1 MPRVVK
7 PKRAYNATLRQEQAQ
22 LTRQRI
28 LGAAR
33 KLLVEGV
40 YSRVTMEEIARHAG
54 VAYQTLY
61 AVFRTKLRLAEAIIA
76 EDWPLISAALSM
88 LGEARSSGDPAVWLA
103 VIPAMSRRIYEPCAD
118 LMRFLRESGDVDLLG
133 QYRHVEQGRHAQ
145 LQPLVA
151 LLDGSPRL
159 RQGLSAGEAV
169 DLIWS
174 LSGPDQYIQL
184 VFERGWTP
192 DRYERWLAET
202 LRVLVLRRR

>member
-7 PKRAYNATLRQEQAQ
+7 PKRAYNASLRQEQAQ

-33 KLLVEGV
+33 KLLVDGV
-40 YSRVTMEEIARHAG
+40 YSRVTMEEIARESG

-61 AVFRTKLRLAEAIIA
+61 AVCRTKLRLAEAIIA
-76 EDWPLISAALSM
+76 EDWPLISTALQM
-88 LGEARSSGDPAVWLA
+88 LDEARGSSDPAVWLR
-103 VIPAMSRRIYEPCAD
+103 VIATMSRRIYEPCAD

-133 QYRHVEQGRHAQ
+133 QYRNVEQGRYAQ
-145 LQPLVA
+145 LEPLVA

-159 RQGLSAGEAV
+159 KRGMTAREAGDV
-169 DLIWS
+169 IWS
-174 LSGPDQYIQL
+174 LSGPDHYIQL

-192 DRYERWLAET
+192 DRYESWLLQTMKILT
-202 LRVLVLRRR
+202 LR

>member
-7 PKRAYNATLRQEQAQ
+7 PKRAYNATFRQEQAQ

-33 KLLVEGV
+33 RLLVEGV
-40 YSRVTMEEIARHAG
+40 YSRITMEEIARHAG

-76 EDWPLISAALSM
+76 EDWPLIASALQM
-88 LGEARSSGDPAVWLA
+88 LDEARTSADPDVWLA

-133 QYRHVEQGRHAQ
+133 QYRNVEQGRYAQ
-145 LQPLVA
+145 LQPLVT
-151 LLDGSPRL
+151 LLDGSSRL
-159 RQGLSAGEAV
+159 KRGMTAREAIDV
-169 DLIWS
+169 IWS
-174 LSGPDQYIQL
+174 LSGPDHYIQL

-192 DRYERWLAET
+192 DRYQAWLAES
-202 LRVLVLRRR
+202 LSSL

>member
-1 MPRVVK
+1 MRRVVK
-7 PKRAYNATLRQEQAQ
+7 PKRAYNASLRQEQAQ
-22 LTRQRI
+22 LTRHRI

-61 AVFRTKLRLAEAIIA
+61 VVFRTKLRLAEAIIA
-76 EDWPLISAALSM
+76 EDWPLISAALKM
-88 LGEARSSGDPAVWLA
+88 LDQARDSGDPAVWLA

-133 QYRHVEQGRHAQ
+133 QYRHVEQGRYAQ
-145 LQPLVA
+145 LQPLVG
-151 LLDGSPRL
+151 LLNAR
-159 RQGLSAGEAV
+159 EAV

-174 LSGPDQYIQL
+174 LSGPELYIQL

-202 LRVLVLRRR
+202 LRVLFPD